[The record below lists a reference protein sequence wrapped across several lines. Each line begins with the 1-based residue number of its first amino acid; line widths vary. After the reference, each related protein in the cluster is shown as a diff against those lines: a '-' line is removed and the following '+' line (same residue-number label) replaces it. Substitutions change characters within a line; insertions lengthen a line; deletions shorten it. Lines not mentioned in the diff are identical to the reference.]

1 MRIKFGD
8 IMKCFDFQL
17 INALPQE
24 HLPMLEQQI
33 KGESE

>member
-1 MRIKFGD
+1 MRIEFCD

-17 INALPQE
+17 INALTQE

>member
-1 MRIKFGD
+1 MRIEFCD